1 MLSRVLRV
9 GVVEH
14 FLGIDVGYSRTRKS
28 TGLCLLNVD
37 GGVVSWDLLNVGTE
51 EHMRMNNLR
60 SLIPRGSVLEGVAI
74 DGPLV
79 SGLNLVNHY
88 RTSDALLSRGAFRF
102 RGKPGQTNIP
112 SGQLLH
118 KHATKL
124 AKLVVGMETEGYLSI
139 SRSTHNNPVKSQR
152 ILEAFPNVFLAV
164 LLNDAEFPVLNRD
177 ASDRFWEIA
186 VNQRYLDMLL
196 EILVPGAVIES
207 TWAEVVNHDHRAAL
221 VCALAALAVSK
232 NRYVAIGDPVDGD
245 VFLPPVETW
254 GSGNMEEPWA
264 QVELHRN
271 VKIVRQNKG
280 NHPNHEKA
288 RLILDGRSWE

>member
-1 MLSRVLRV
+1 ML

-51 EHMRMNNLR
+51 EHMRINNLR

-79 SGLNLVNHY
+79 SGLNLVKHY

-124 AKLVVGMETEGYLSI
+124 AKLLVGMETEGYLLI
-139 SRSTHNNPVKSQR
+139 SRSTHNDPVKSQR
-152 ILEAFPNVFLAV
+152 ILEAFPNAFLAV
-164 LLNDAEFPVLNRD
+164 LLNDAEFPMLNRD

-186 VNQRYLDMLL
+186 VNQKYSVSYTHLTLPTILL
-196 EILVPGAVIES
+196 V
-207 TWAEVVNHDHRAAL
+207 
-221 VCALAALAVSK
+221 
-232 NRYVAIGDPVDGD
+232 
-245 VFLPPVETW
+245 
-254 GSGNMEEPWA
+254 
-264 QVELHRN
+264 
-271 VKIVRQNKG
+271 
-280 NHPNHEKA
+280 
-288 RLILDGRSWE
+288 